1 MCLRPGLACRSS
13 SAIALSSATQLE
25 KVTYDTAKQFLPPDV
40 EKVGTSLGS
49 FSLTAALMEALLG
62 EFAPELAAKSACLDS
77 DPHFWM
83 PLTLKEA
90 DYVAVMS
97 KKGTSAAEATAHYA
111 RMKSFRA
118 KFDPS
123 GGAVLACVD
132 VGTNAYWWDYGRLG
146 LYFDNNLLL
155 AEDSASAHALR
166 TFLGLHPHRQ
176 QESKLGV
183 GMSVDENSVI
193 LKSKIAKGKIGKG
206 NILVNVSAPSVDV
219 EGCILVNVTSSVPIT
234 GKGGLL
240 YNVVHEAA
248 EGTLDCSAV
257 RADVFMPGQHLQM
270 MSTPETDGGTA
281 WKVQLDANPMSFEG
295 VYKANQSLDVGEC
308 TALAMQAHAAARAK
322 Q

>member
-1 MCLRPGLACRSS
+1 MDVSRLQNSHRRRPNDDVVVVS
-13 SAIALSSATQLE
+13 E
-25 KVTYDTAKQFLPPDV
+25 VV
-40 EKVGTSLGS
+40 EKVLRCWAGGREEE
-49 FSLTAALMEALLG
+49 AA
-62 EFAPELAAKSACLDS
+62 
-77 DPHFWM
+77 
-83 PLTLKEA
+83 
-90 DYVAVMS
+90 
-97 KKGTSAAEATAHYA
+97 
-111 RMKSFRA
+111 
-118 KFDPS
+118 
-123 GGAVLACVD
+123 
-132 VGTNAYWWDYGRLG
+132 
-146 LYFDNNLLL
+146 
-155 AEDSASAHALR
+155 
-166 TFLGLHPHRQ
+166 
-176 QESKLGV
+176 
-183 GMSVDENSVI
+183 
-193 LKSKIAKGKIGKG
+193 
-206 NILVNVSAPSVDV
+206 VDV